1 MTVEPA
7 VKLHSPETPARDP
20 ASSPATGLLESQGR
34 TLDIETAPTTLA
46 DVLAELKR
54 ICHALGLSQALAV
67 GEKDL
72 ARLLGI
78 SPATLARWKAAGR
91 LLPGIRQGGRI
102 LYVLDGPKGVRAW
115 LAAGMPDA
123 KTFTSQLTED
133 RGRSGR

>member
-1 MTVEPA
+1 MLVENLPDA
-7 VKLHSPETPARDP
+7 LLISDALASDP
-20 ASSPATGLLESQGR
+20 APSNGHESPTR
-34 TLDIETAPTTLA
+34 TLDAEPATATLA

-54 ICHALGLSQALAV
+54 IRHALGVAQALAV

-102 LYVLDGPKGVRAW
+102 LYVLDGPRGVRAW
-115 LAAGMPDA
+115 LAAGMPDV
-123 KTFTSQLTED
+123 KTWKAMQ
-133 RGRSGR
+133 GA

>member
-1 MTVEPA
+1 MHTDTDN
-7 VKLHSPETPARDP
+7 LTTPAELLNGHALALGAEPGP
-20 ASSPATGLLESQGR
+20 A
-34 TLDIETAPTTLA
+34 TLA

-54 ICHALGLSQALAV
+54 IRHNLALTQALAV

-78 SPATLARWKAAGR
+78 STATLSRWKAAGK
-91 LLPGIRQGGRI
+91 LLSGIRKGGRI

-123 KTFTSQLTED
+123 KTFAAK
-133 RGRSGR
+133 